1 MYEQEMGVSQHLVSC
16 SCQFEINTIVKSA
29 IKGSEAPLLEDDF
42 ALCVRAES
50 LFHMR
55 IDLCNFV

>member
-1 MYEQEMGVSQHLVSC
+1 MGVSQHLVSC

-29 IKGSEAPLLEDDF
+29 INGSEAPLLEDDF